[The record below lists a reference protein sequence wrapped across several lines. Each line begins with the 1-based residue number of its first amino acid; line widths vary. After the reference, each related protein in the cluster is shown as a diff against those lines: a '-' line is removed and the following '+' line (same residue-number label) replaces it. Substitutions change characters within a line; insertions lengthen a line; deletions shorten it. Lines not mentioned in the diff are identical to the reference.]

1 VSATPSGTLAVNR
14 RARHDYL
21 VVDTLECGIE
31 LRGTEVKSMRAR
43 HFAFADAYARVQDD
57 QLFLSGLHVN
67 TYPQGNQFNHDP
79 DRTRRLL
86 AHKQEIR
93 RLRRRVD
100 EKGLTLIPLR
110 FYLKHGLVKCE
121 LGVCRGKRAPDKR
134 EDIKR
139 RDQDRDSERELR
151 RFSK

>member
-1 VSATPSGTLAVNR
+1 MSESHPGTLAVNR
-14 RARHDYL
+14 RARHDYS

-31 LRGTEVKSMRAR
+31 LQGTEVKSMKSR
-43 HFAFADAYARVQDD
+43 HFAFTDAYARVRDD
-57 QLFLSGLHVN
+57 ELYLTGLHIN
-67 TYPQGNQFNHDP
+67 PYPQGNRFNHDP
-79 DRTRRLL
+79 DRVRRLL

-110 FYLKHGLVKCE
+110 FYLKRGMVKCE
-121 LGVCRGKRAPDKR
+121 LGLCRGKRAPDKR

-139 RDQDRDSERELR
+139 RDQHRDAERELR